1 MEISNQITNK
11 WYATVMSKHRLTQQI
26 PTHLS
31 RKTMDLNYSREHQ
44 VYKCVL
50 GSTGIDMAF
59 RHMVRASLGS
69 NILKLRCIEDRHVG
83 IVKEI

>member
-1 MEISNQITNK
+1 MNRNLSIRTTLRPQSHAGK
-11 WYATVMSKHRLTQQI
+11 PPRHTV
-26 PTHLS
+26 HLS

-69 NILKLRCIEDRHVG
+69 NILKLRCIEDRRVG
-83 IVKEI
+83 IVTEI